1 LPFVQINTMPDNAG
15 FNSDENPE
23 QAPHLTTINN
33 NNNNDTEE
41 QPSSPSHQSNGLQN
55 NAAASHKTNNL
66 VTFFKRKLSGV
77 TQLSSQLHLHHQGRK
92 VIVDRPVYSL
102 HHFEDHYGCEENNT
116 VSLSERVKEK
126 VRKNFYCNRERLLG
140 IFYTFFP
147 IFQWLPKYEWK
158 RYFVS
163 DLLAGITVG
172 VMSVPQGMAF
182 ARLARVSPIHGLY
195 INFIPT
201 LIYAIIGTSR
211 HASIGGEATS
221 SLLMGTMIDKHL
233 PLPGSNDT
241 IASEPVDYT
250 ALDIAVSA
258 AMLEGLFLLMMGVL
272 RLGFVSVYLSDQLV
286 GGFTT
291 GIAVHV
297 FTSQFPA
304 LFGLTVSGHHGPG
317 QLIAVG
323 NLHFATD
330 CSLSGD
336 ICIVDLCGIFFHHPP
351 DQLGNVRWLHGLYR
365 FSACRQIADR
375 SDCETKIAC
384 TVIVGTVVS
393 YYADLQK
400 TYKLRVVGN
409 IPAGFPTPVIP
420 RFDLMQKLVIDV
432 LILAIVAYSLSVS
445 LCKLYAKKHNY
456 KINPYQEFFAYG
468 GMNCIG
474 AVFQSWPAGN
484 SLSRILVYEGAG
496 GTSQLAAI
504 IGTLIV
510 VITIL
515 FIAPYLEQL
524 PVFCL
529 ASMIVVACFFM
540 LRQLKDLKPLWK
552 TCKIEFSIYL
562 VTFLAVVLID
572 VTYGL
577 AVSILYAF
585 FTVIYLQLFKNL
597 ALSNTLI
604 YTVHVI
610 PGIRVFHFTAPLYY
624 ANVEHFRPKLYKRCG
639 IDIERYKQK
648 QQSASAGKN
657 ASPNSETTMPEIELH
672 HIVIDCSGFSYV
684 DLMGVNV
691 MKQVYNEMH
700 ELGITVFFANC
711 NPSVRRILFKA
722 NFFDVV
728 PKEYVF
734 VTLHD
739 AVLAALKL
747 DRIHS
752 SRSLVEMERLVNAI
766 TESSVDDTVKL

>member
-1 LPFVQINTMPDNAG
+1 
-15 FNSDENPE
+15 
-23 QAPHLTTINN
+23 
-33 NNNNDTEE
+33 
-41 QPSSPSHQSNGLQN
+41 
-55 NAAASHKTNNL
+55 
-66 VTFFKRKLSGV
+66 
-77 TQLSSQLHLHHQGRK
+77 
-92 VIVDRPVYSL
+92 
-102 HHFEDHYGCEENNT
+102 
-116 VSLSERVKEK
+116 
-126 VRKNFYCNRERLLG
+126 
-140 IFYTFFP
+140 
-147 IFQWLPKYEWK
+147 
-158 RYFVS
+158 
-163 DLLAGITVG
+163 
-172 VMSVPQGMAF
+172 MAF

-211 HASIGGEATS
+211 HASIGN
-221 SLLMGTMIDKHL
+221 
-233 PLPGSNDT
+233 NDT
-241 IASEPVDYT
+241 VVSEPVDYT

-330 CSLSGD
+330 YSLSAD
-336 ICIVDLCGIFFHHPP
+336 TCIVDLCGIFLHHPP
-351 DQLGNVRWLHGLYR
+351 DQLGNVCRLDGVYR
-365 FSACRQIADR
+365 FSARRQTAHR

-384 TVIVGTVVS
+384 TTTKRIGRCYRWYGGIV
-393 YYADLQK
+393 LC
-400 TYKLRVVGN
+400 
-409 IPAGFPTPVIP
+409 
-420 RFDLMQKLVIDV
+420 RFAKDV
-432 LILAIVAYSLSVS
+432 QAARCRQHSSR
-445 LCKLYAKKHNY
+445 
-456 KINPYQEFFAYG
+456 EFFAYG

-484 SLSRILVYEGAG
+484 SLSRILVYEGA
-496 GTSQLAAI
+496 
-504 IGTLIV
+504 V
-510 VITIL
+510 
-515 FIAPYLEQL
+515 
-524 PVFCL
+524 
-529 ASMIVVACFFM
+529 
-540 LRQLKDLKPLWK
+540 
-552 TCKIEFSIYL
+552 
-562 VTFLAVVLID
+562 
-572 VTYGL
+572 
-577 AVSILYAF
+577 
-585 FTVIYLQLFKNL
+585 QLFKNL

-604 YTVHVI
+604 YTVK
-610 PGIRVFHFTAPLYY
+610 
-624 ANVEHFRPKLYKRCG
+624 PKLYKRCG

-648 QQSASAGKN
+648 QQSAAAGKN
-657 ASPNSETTMPEIELH
+657 ASPDKKNNSETAAMPEIELH

>member
-1 LPFVQINTMPDNAG
+1 MPDNAG
-15 FNSDENPE
+15 FNDNDENHQHTP
-23 QAPHLTTINN
+23 PHNN
-33 NNNNDTEE
+33 NNNNNNNSDAED
-41 QPSSPSHQSNGLQN
+41 PSSPSHQSNGLQN
-55 NAAASHKTNNL
+55 SAANHKANNL

-92 VIVDRPVYSL
+92 VVVDRPVYSL

-233 PLPGSNDT
+233 PLPGNNDT
-241 IASEPVDYT
+241 VVSEPVDYT

-317 QLIAVG
+317 QLIATYVEFFSIIHRTNWATFVG
-323 NLHFATD
+323 STV
-330 CSLSGD
+330 
-336 ICIVDLCGIFFHHPP
+336 CIVFLLVVKLLIDPIVKQKLRVPLP
-351 DQLGNVRWLHGLYR
+351 SELVV
-365 FSACRQIADR
+365 
-375 SDCETKIAC
+375 
-384 TVIVGTVVS
+384 VIVGTVVS

-585 FTVIYLQLFKNL
+585 FTVIYRTQCPTVQELGTVEH
-597 ALSNTLI
+597 SDI
-604 YTVHVI
+604 YGEVTKYNKVHVI

-648 QQSASAGKN
+648 QQSAAAGKN
-657 ASPNSETTMPEIELH
+657 ASPDKKNNSETTAMPEIELH

>member
-1 LPFVQINTMPDNAG
+1 LPFVQIHTMPDNAG

-23 QAPHLTTINN
+23 QAPHLTTINNNNNNN

-172 VMSVPQGMAF
+172 VMSVPQG
-182 ARLARVSPIHGLY
+182 
-195 INFIPT
+195 
-201 LIYAIIGTSR
+201 
-211 HASIGGEATS
+211 GEATS

-317 QLIAVG
+317 QLIATYVEFFSIIHRTNWATFVG
-323 NLHFATD
+323 STV
-330 CSLSGD
+330 
-336 ICIVDLCGIFFHHPP
+336 CIVFLLVVKLLIDPIVKQKLRVPLP
-351 DQLGNVRWLHGLYR
+351 SELVV
-365 FSACRQIADR
+365 
-375 SDCETKIAC
+375 
-384 TVIVGTVVS
+384 VIVGTVVS

-739 AVLAALKL
+739 ASFIGGNGTSCECNYGKL
-747 DRIHS
+747 
-752 SRSLVEMERLVNAI
+752 SR
-766 TESSVDDTVKL
+766 